1 MEIQVEL
8 AMAAFAIAAVIV
20 AALRRTNRSAVE
32 RADIAAY
39 VDEQVVHMLAQ
50 RIGRGLEDVRGV
62 LQGRGRADV
71 AKRLAETRWFATVQ
85 FQKLDRDCLVR
96 VVVSFPGARVV
107 RSRRVDWR
115 DVPPQVRTEFMRRAR
130 TAVDRPW
137 QNLWA
142 ERAAA

>member
-1 MEIQVEL
+1 MEIQIEH
-8 AMAAFAIAAVIV
+8 AIAALAIAAVIIAV
-20 AALRRTNRSAVE
+20 LRHMNRSAVE
-32 RADIAAY
+32 RADVAAY

-50 RIGRGLEDVRGV
+50 RIGRGIEDVRAV
-62 LQGRGRADV
+62 LRGSGRVDI

-115 DVPPQVRTEFMRRAR
+115 DVPPHVRTELMRRAR

-142 ERAAA
+142 ERVAA